1 MHEYRSPALKRLNC
15 LLSEMDA
22 AYHEAAQRQGQNDS
36 TSRILY
42 ALCELGSPASLR
54 AVCESTGLSKQTVN
68 SALRRMEG
76 DGLIYLESAGR
87 GKDVCLTPEG
97 GLRVADTTAGR
108 LIRLE
113 NSIFDEWPAEDVQ
126 QYLGLMERYLQA
138 FRCKLPELGGQE

>member
-54 AVCESTGLSKQTVN
+54 AVCESTPSTPPCASSRRRASYIWSRPARGA
-68 SALRRMEG
+68 SA
-76 DGLIYLESAGR
+76 SA
-87 GKDVCLTPEG
+87 
-97 GLRVADTTAGR
+97 
-108 LIRLE
+108 
-113 NSIFDEWPAEDVQ
+113 
-126 QYLGLMERYLQA
+126 
-138 FRCKLPELGGQE
+138 

>member
-68 SALRRMEG
+68 SALRK
-76 DGLIYLESAGR
+76 L
-87 GKDVCLTPEG
+87 EG
-97 GLRVADTTAGR
+97 GCAWQMPR
-108 LIRLE
+108 
-113 NSIFDEWPAEDVQ
+113 PA
-126 QYLGLMERYLQA
+126 A
-138 FRCKLPELGGQE
+138 

>member
-22 AYHEAAQRQGQNDS
+22 AYHEAAQRQGHNDS
-36 TSRILY
+36 TSRILSMP
-42 ALCELGSPASLR
+42 CASLARPRRCVPSVR
-54 AVCESTGLSKQTVN
+54 APVVN
-68 SALRRMEG
+68 SALRKLEA
-76 DGLIYLESAGR
+76 DGILYLEPSGAR
-87 GKDVCLTPEG
+87 SKRVCLTEA
-97 GLRVADTTAGR
+97 GLRVADATAGR

>member
-42 ALCELGSPASLR
+42 A
-54 AVCESTGLSKQTVN
+54 VCESTGLSKQTVN
-68 SALRRMEG
+68 SALRKLEA
-76 DGLIYLESAGR
+76 DGILYLEPSGAR
-87 GKDVCLTPEG
+87 SKRVCLTEA
-97 GLRVADTTAGR
+97 GLRVADATAGR

>member
-36 TSRILY
+36 SCRILY
-42 ALCELGSPASLR
+42 ALCELGSHASLR
-54 AVCESTGLSKQTVN
+54 AVCDNACLSKQTVN
-68 SALRRMEG
+68 SALRKLEA
-76 DGLIYLESAGR
+76 DGILYLEPSGAR
-87 GKDVCLTPEG
+87 SKRVCLTEA
-97 GLRVADTTAGR
+97 GLRVADATAGR

-126 QYLGLMERYLQA
+126 QYLGLLERYLQA
-138 FRCKLPELGGQE
+138 FRSKLTELGGQE